1 MRIAVAFLL
10 ITLASLTVFG
20 QGTPTLR
27 LETEVP
33 GLPSEL
39 FYGNLKVKPLRL
51 RPGTNIPITIN
62 DSDFFV
68 HIHYV
73 DFLSRLPDPPG
84 FGFWDNEIRSCG
96 TDASCIE
103 IKRINV
109 SAAFFLSIEFQ
120 NTGFLVYRIHK
131 AAFGDLPGKPVP
143 VRREVFMPDT
153 RSISNGLIV
162 GVQGWEQLLEN
173 NKTAF
178 TLAFVQRAQFLADY
192 QLGMSAD
199 AFVTKLDERAFGQ
212 PGQGVLSSSEKA
224 TIVAALSL
232 GPNDPARRAAAV
244 RAVAEN
250 SNLQQREFN
259 KGFVLM
265 QYFGY
270 LRRNP
275 DSLPDTNFGGFN
287 FWLDKLNQFNGNFI
301 QAEMVKAFITSIE
314 YGQRF

>member
-10 ITLASLTVFG
+10 ISLASLTVFG

-39 FYGNLKVKPLRL
+39 FYGDLKVKPLRL

-68 HIHYV
+68 HTHYV
-73 DFLSRLPDPPG
+73 DFLSRMPEPAG
-84 FGFWDNEIRSCG
+84 FTFWDNEIRSCG
-96 TDASCIE
+96 TDAACIE

-109 SAAFFLSIEFQ
+109 SAAFFISIEFQ
-120 NTGFLVYRIHK
+120 NTGYLVYRIHK
-131 AAFGDLPGKPVP
+131 SAFGDLVGKPVP

-153 RSISNGLIV
+153 RNIATGIIV
-162 GVQGWEQLLEN
+162 GQAGWEQAIEN
-173 NKTAF
+173 NKVAF
-178 TLAFVQRAQFLADY
+178 TLAFVQRPEFQAAYPNTLSAEQF
-192 QLGMSAD
+192 
-199 AFVTKLDERAFGQ
+199 VNRLDMNAGL
-212 PGQGVLSSSEKA
+212 VLNSSEQ
-224 TIVAALSL
+224 TQIVGALAL
-232 GPNDPARRAAAV
+232 GPNDPARRATAS

-250 SNLQQREFN
+250 ANLQQREFN
-259 KGFVLM
+259 KAFVLM

-275 DSLPDTNFGGFN
+275 DTAPDTNFDGYN
-287 FWLDKLNQFNGNFI
+287 FWLGKLNQFSGNFV
-301 QAEMVKAFITSIE
+301 QAEMVKAFITSVE

>member
-1 MRIAVAFLL
+1 MRIAVVFLL
-10 ITLASLTVFG
+10 ITLASSIAFG

-39 FYGNLKVKPLRL
+39 FYGDLKVKPLRL
-51 RPGTNIPITIN
+51 RPGTTIPITIS
-62 DSDFFV
+62 DADFFV
-68 HIHYV
+68 HTHYV
-73 DFLSRLPDPPG
+73 DFLSRLPEPDG
-84 FGFWDNEIRSCG
+84 FRFWENEILQCG
-96 TDASCIE
+96 TNAACIE
-103 IKRINV
+103 VKRINV
-109 SAAFFLSIEFQ
+109 SAAFFLSIEFE

-143 VRREVFMPDT
+143 IRRETFMPDM

-162 GVQGWEQLLEN
+162 GRIGWEQLLEN
-173 NKTAF
+173 NKVAF
-178 TLAFVQRAQFLADY
+178 TQAFVQRPAFLAEY
-192 QLGMSAD
+192 PNGMSAD

-212 PGQGVLSSSEKA
+212 AGQGVLSSSEKA
-224 TIVAALSL
+224 AIVAALSL
-232 GPNDPARRAAAV
+232 GPNDPARRAVAL

-250 SNLQQREFN
+250 SNLHQREFR
-259 KGFVLM
+259 KAFVLM

-275 DSLPDTNFGGFN
+275 DDAPDTGFGGFN
-287 FWLDKLNQFNGNFI
+287 FWLSKLNEFNGNFI

>member
-10 ITLASLTVFG
+10 VTLAGSTVLG

-39 FYGNLKVKPLRL
+39 FYGDIKVKPLRL
-51 RPGTNIPITIN
+51 RPGTNIPITID

-68 HIHYV
+68 HTHYI
-73 DFLSRLPDPPG
+73 DFLSRMPDPAG
-84 FGFWDNEIRSCG
+84 LGFWTNEIEQCG
-96 TDASCIE
+96 TNAACIE

-109 SAAFFLSIEFQ
+109 SAAFFLSIESL
-120 NTGFLVYRIHK
+120 NTGYLVYRIHK

-153 RSISNGLIV
+153 RTISNGVIV
-162 GVQGWEQLLEN
+162 GRQGWEQALNN
-173 NKTAF
+173 NKAAF
-178 TLAFVQRAQFLADY
+178 TLAFVQRPEFQAAYSNTMTAD
-192 QLGMSAD
+192 Q
-199 AFVTKLDERAFGQ
+199 FVTKLDTNAGL
-212 PGQGVLSSSEKA
+212 VLSSSEKA

-232 GPNDPARRAAAV
+232 GPNDFGRRADAL

-250 SNLQQREFN
+250 ANLQQREFN
-259 KGFVLM
+259 KAFVLS

-275 DSLPDTNFGGFN
+275 DNFPDTGFGGFN
-287 FWLDKLNQFNGNFI
+287 FWLEKLNQFNGNFV
-301 QAEMVKAFITSIE
+301 QAEMVKAFITSLE
-314 YGQRF
+314 YRNRF

>member
-1 MRIAVAFLL
+1 MRLVVAFLVL
-10 ITLASLTVFG
+10 TLASLTVFG

-39 FYGNLKVKPLRL
+39 FYGNLKVKPVRL

-68 HIHYV
+68 HTHYV
-73 DFLSRLPDPPG
+73 DFLSRLPDPAG

-96 TDASCIE
+96 TDPACIE

-109 SAAFFLSIEFQ
+109 SAAFFISIEFQ

-131 AAFGDLPGKPVP
+131 SAFGNLTGKPVP
-143 VRREVFMPDT
+143 VTREVFMPDT
-153 RSISNGLIV
+153 RNIANGIV
-162 GVQGWEQLLEN
+162 VGQAGWEQAIEN
-173 NKTAF
+173 NKVAF
-178 TLAFVQRAQFLADY
+178 TQAFVQRPEFLAAFPNTMTAAQFVD
-192 QLGMSAD
+192 
-199 AFVTKLDERAFGQ
+199 KLDMNAGM
-212 PGQGVLSSSEKA
+212 VLNSSERQQII
-224 TIVAALSL
+224 TDLSL
-232 GPNDPARRAAAV
+232 GPTDSVRRAAAL
-244 RAVAEN
+244 RAVSEN

-259 KGFVLM
+259 NAFVLM

-275 DSLPDTNFGGFN
+275 DGAPDTNFDGYN
-287 FWLDKLNQFNGNFI
+287 FWLTKLNQFSGNFV

>member
-10 ITLASLTVFG
+10 ITLASSLAFG

-39 FYGNLKVKPLRL
+39 FYGNLKVKPSRL
-51 RPGTNIPITIN
+51 RPGTNIPVTIN
-62 DSDFFV
+62 DADFFV
-68 HIHYV
+68 HTHYV
-73 DFLSRLPDPPG
+73 DFLSRLPEPEG
-84 FGFWDNEIRSCG
+84 FRFWENEILQCG
-96 TDASCIE
+96 TNASCIE

-109 SAAFFLSIEFQ
+109 SAAFFLSIESQ
-120 NTGFLVYRIHK
+120 NTGYLVYRIHK

-143 VRREVFMPDT
+143 VRRATFMPDS

-162 GVQGWEQLLEN
+162 GKPGWDQLLEN
-173 NKTAF
+173 NKAAF
-178 TLAFVQRAQFLADY
+178 TLAFVQRPQFVAEY
-192 QLGMSAD
+192 PNGMSAD

-212 PGQGVLSSSEKA
+212 AGQGVLSSSEKA
-224 TIVAALSL
+224 AIVAALSL
-232 GPNDPARRAAAV
+232 GPNDPARRATAL

-259 KGFVLM
+259 KAFVLM

-270 LRRNP
+270 LHRDP
-275 DSLPDTNFGGFN
+275 DAAPDTGFGGFN
-287 FWLDKLNQFNGNFI
+287 FWLNKLNEFNGNFI

-314 YGQRF
+314 YNQRF